1 MDAQIKRKDEIYYIG
16 YTARLKKKKILSL
29 YSNKKSTIALGA
41 TPIGSAG
48 HAPDEDENIG
58 SNAGVKIDF
67 IIGGKQPDNKL
78 DVLLPSGGGGIHD

>member
-16 YTARLKKKKILSL
+16 YAARLKKKKILSL

-48 HAPDEDENIG
+48 RAPDEDENIG
-58 SNAGVKIDF
+58 SNA
-67 IIGGKQPDNKL
+67 
-78 DVLLPSGGGGIHD
+78 

>member
-1 MDAQIKRKDEIYYIG
+1 MHKSKGNDEIYYIG
-16 YTARLKKKKILSL
+16 FIARLKKKKILSL
-29 YSNKKSTIALGA
+29 YSSKKFDYSLGA

-67 IIGGKQPDNKL
+67 IIGGKHLIINSTFHSHREGF
-78 DVLLPSGGGGIHD
+78 VTS